1 MSSFYNLVQI
11 RGCVAMLNIV
21 KNIDEDTIN
30 NLLDIYC
37 ESMEAME
44 SSFDNHNEMIDEYIS
59 FIKDFINKPQQLIM
73 VEEVENIWV
82 SGLRAIETEKGKW
95 FFEAVETKPSERHKG
110 YGKKLLQHSVA
121 CLEKLGMTEITCTIS
136 EHNLKSKELHKK
148 CGFIETNDSPI
159 NPWGEFEE
167 GRVLYRFRKDEK

>member
-1 MSSFYNLVQI
+1 
-11 RGCVAMLNIV
+11 MLIIV
-21 KNIDEDTIN
+21 KNIDENIIDS
-30 NLLDIYC
+30 LLDIYS

-73 VEEVENIWV
+73 IEEVENRWV
-82 SGLRAIETEKGKW
+82 SGLRTIEIQKGKW

-110 YGKKLLQHSVA
+110 YGEMLLQHAVEY
-121 CLEKLGMTEITCTIS
+121 LEKLGMTEVTCTIS
-136 EHNLKSKELHKK
+136 EHNMKSKRLHKK
-148 CGFIETNDSPI
+148 CGFIATNDSPI

-167 GRVLYRFRKDEK
+167 GRVLYRFRKDVNNYYL